1 MNHPI
6 EPGTVIAS
14 KYRIERALSHV
25 GPNESA
31 GLASVYLAWHEIL
44 QQNVALKILSPELA
58 SEPEV
63 TSRFLNEARAAVRLR
78 NEHVVVVM
86 DVGTEEGTPYIVL
99 EHLEGENLETILQ
112 KRGPLPPK
120 EVVDWVL
127 QVLEAV
133 AHAHAQKIIHRD
145 LKPSKLFVTK
155 KHDGTAMV
163 KVLDFGL
170 AKITSGLQGAIATK
184 TTAMLGS
191 PAFMSPEQLRSAKN
205 VDPRAD
211 VWSIGVVLFHLVTG
225 KFPFEGES
233 DGEIF
238 ASIIEKPAAKLRSVK
253 ADAPED
259 LERVIAKCLSRSLDE
274 RYANVGELA
283 LALGPLA
290 SPQGAPSVDRICRTL
305 GVAPPPPPPPAAAA
319 ATPAAKPTSATP
331 LIKFANANASKNG
344 SGDALTATT
353 VTDAPDHPLA
363 ATIPHQMEAP
373 KLPPPKPEKPIE
385 VLVPKPPTSQ
395 ALIKTVGGSKRR
407 ELTGLVVVVGLAA
420 VIGLGY
426 FAWTSTRRDPPVPN
440 VDTTATATAT
450 TATSATIPTATFKPQ
465 VATTVTSTAAASAS
479 AASSATRPTSGGVV
493 PRPHSSK
500 TDDPTTNPLLLQRN

>member
-1 MNHPI
+1 MRANYMAALNHPL
-6 EPGTVIAS
+6 EVGTVIAS
-14 KYRIERALSHV
+14 KYRVEKALSHN
-25 GPNESA
+25 GS
-31 GLASVYLAWHEIL
+31 GLAFVYVAFHELL
-44 QQNVALKILSPELA
+44 QQTVALKILSPELA

-78 NEHVVVVM
+78 NEHVAAVM
-86 DVGTEEGTPYIVL
+86 DVGTADDGTPYIVL
-99 EHLEGENLETILQ
+99 EHLEGDNLETILE
-112 KRGPLPPK
+112 KRGALPPK
-120 EVVDWVL
+120 EVVDWIL
-127 QVLEAV
+127 QALEAV

-155 KHDGTAMV
+155 KHDGTAIV

-290 SPQGAPSVDRICRTL
+290 TPQGAPSVDRICRTL
-305 GVAPPPPPPPAAAA
+305 GVAPPPPPPPIAPAVAKAA
-319 ATPAAKPTSATP
+319 SATP
-331 LIKFANANASKNG
+331 LIKFANKNAG
-344 SGDALTATT
+344 GGDELTATT
-353 VTDAPDHPLA
+353 VTDAPEHPLA
-363 ATIPHQMEAP
+363 ATMPHQMEAP
-373 KLPPPKPEKPIE
+373 KLPPPKPEKPPLEMQMQI
-385 VLVPKPPTSQ
+385 PKPPTSQ
-395 ALIKTVGGSKRR
+395 ALVKTVGGSKKR
-407 ELTGLVVVVGLAA
+407 EMTGIVVVLGLAA

-426 FAWTSTRRDPPVPN
+426 FAWTSTRRDTPPDSTPKPEGE
-440 VDTTATATAT
+440 TAAT
-450 TATSATIPTATFKPQ
+450 TAPTVTATFKPALSNVTTATAS
-465 VATTVTSTAAASAS
+465 VAPAASTAPH
-479 AASSATRPTSGGVV
+479 PTGTAVV